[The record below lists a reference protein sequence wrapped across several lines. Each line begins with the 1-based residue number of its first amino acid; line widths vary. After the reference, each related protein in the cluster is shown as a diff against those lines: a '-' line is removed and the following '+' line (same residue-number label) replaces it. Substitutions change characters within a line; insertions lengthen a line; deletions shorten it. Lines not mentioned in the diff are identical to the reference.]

1 MIALPVVLDV
11 IAVELDGRPRPT
23 AGRRPLSKE
32 KYALANIGR
41 EEGSGAHDGQIPQRF
56 MELMATGWREQE
68 IDLTPVPQVKH
79 LARRRALLSAAFP
92 GETLVIPTGT
102 IRSRT
107 FGGPYEFRAG
117 SDFLWLTGDQEPNS
131 VLVMHPTAT
140 GHDAVLY
147 AQPRSDVA
155 SGVQYLDRMDGEIWH
170 GRRYSPTE
178 KAVRLEV
185 DTRPLSELP
194 AVLGTVA
201 SSGRLRVLR
210 GYDAGIDGGLTPGAL
225 PVTADNVDRDAM
237 LASVLSELR
246 LEKDEWE
253 IAQLQDA
260 VDATVLG
267 FEDVARRLR
276 PDAPTAERY
285 IEGIFSWRARVHGN
299 GLGYSSIVG
308 GGPRSTIL
316 HWSRNDARV
325 EPGQILL
332 MDMGVENVNC
342 YTADVTRVLPVS
354 GTFSRAQRDVYD
366 IVHASRTA
374 GLAAMAPGVAFS
386 EIQAVCT
393 RVLAEGLGGLGILK
407 GSVNEAVDPS
417 STVYRRW
424 SLHGFGHMLGL
435 DVHDC
440 GHARP
445 EYYGSGVLRENH
457 VLTMEPGLYLQP
469 HDELVPEELRGIGV
483 RIEDDVQITAT
494 GARLLTEALPTAS
507 HEVEA
512 WLAAQREAGP
522 REPDSE
528 GS

>member
-1 MIALPVVLDV
+1 M
-11 IAVELDGRPRPT
+11 G
-23 AGRRPLSKE
+23 
-32 KYALANIGR
+32 NIGR
-41 EEGSGAHDGQIPQRF
+41 EEISGTHDRAIPEKF
-56 MELMATGWREQE
+56 LDLMTTGWSKDE
-68 IDLTPVPQVKH
+68 IDVAPVPHVKQ
-79 LARRRALLSAAFP
+79 LTRRRALLSAAFP
-92 GETLVIPTGT
+92 GDTLVIPTGN

-107 FGGPYEFRAG
+107 FGAPYEFRAG
-117 SDFLWLTGDQEPNS
+117 SDFLWLTGDQDPNS
-131 VLVMHPTAT
+131 VLVLHPTAT
-140 GHDAVLY
+140 GHDPVLY
-147 AQPRSDVA
+147 AQPRSDSSTSA
-155 SGVQYLDRMDGEIWH
+155 QYLDRMDGEIWH
-170 GRRYSPTE
+170 GRRHSPQE
-178 KAVRLEV
+178 KSVLFEIE
-185 DTRPLSELP
+185 TRPLGELP
-194 AVLGTVA
+194 KVLASVA
-201 SSGRLRVLR
+201 SSDRLRVLR
-210 GYDAGIDGGLTPGAL
+210 GYDTGIDGGMERGSL
-225 PVTADNVDRDAM
+225 PVTPDNKERDAL

-260 VDATVLG
+260 VDATVRG

-276 PDAPTAERY
+276 PDAPTSERY
-285 IEGIFSWRARVHGN
+285 IEGVFSWRARVDGN

-316 HWSRNDARV
+316 HWSRNDAVV

-332 MDMGVENVNC
+332 LDMGVENVHC

-366 IVHASRTA
+366 IVYASRTA
-374 GLAAMAPGVAFS
+374 GLEAIAPGVEFA
-386 EIQAVCT
+386 EIQTVCN
-393 RVLAEGLGGLGILK
+393 RVLAEGLRGLGLLK
-407 GSVNEAVDPS
+407 GSLEEVLDPE
-417 STVYRRW
+417 TMAYRRW

-445 EYYGSGVLRENH
+445 EYYGSGTLRENH

-483 RIEDDVQITAT
+483 RIEDDVLVTA
-494 GARLLTEALPTAS
+494 GGSRLLTEKLPTAS

-522 REPDSE
+522 REPGVD
-528 GS
+528 GV

>member
-1 MIALPVVLDV
+1 M
-11 IAVELDGRPRPT
+11 G
-23 AGRRPLSKE
+23 
-32 KYALANIGR
+32 NIGR
-41 EEGSGAHDGQIPQRF
+41 EEVSGAHDTEIPRRF
-56 MELMATGWREQE
+56 LDFMATGWRAE
-68 IDLTPVPQVKH
+68 DVDVTPVPQVKN
-79 LARRRALLSAAFP
+79 LAQRRALLSAAFP
-92 GETLVIPTGT
+92 GETLVIPTGN

-107 FGGPYEFRAG
+107 FGAPYHFRAG

-131 VLVMHPTAT
+131 VLVLHPTAT

-147 AQPRSDVA
+147 VQPRSDIA
-155 SGVQYLDRMDGEIWH
+155 SGAQYLDRMDGEIWH
-170 GRRYSPTE
+170 GRRYSPAE
-178 KAVRLEV
+178 KSAILEI
-185 DTRPLSELP
+185 DTRMLAELP
-194 AVLGTVA
+194 TVLNAVAPA
-201 SSGRLRVLR
+201 SDKLRVLR
-210 GYDAGIDGGLTPGAL
+210 GYDIGIDGGLERGML
-225 PVTADNVDRDAM
+225 PVTPENAGRDAM

-253 IAQLQDA
+253 IAQLQEA

-267 FEDVARRLR
+267 FEDVARRLA

-285 IEGIFSWRARVHGN
+285 IEGVFSWRARVAGN
-299 GLGYSSIVG
+299 GIGYSSIVG

-316 HWSRNDARV
+316 HWSRNDSTI
-325 EPGQILL
+325 EPGQTLL

-354 GTFSRAQRDVYD
+354 GTFSPAQRDVYD

-374 GLAAMAPGVAFS
+374 GLEAMAPGAEFA
-386 EIQAVCT
+386 EIQRICT
-393 RVLAEGLGGLGILK
+393 RVLAEGLSGLGILK
-407 GSVNEAVDPS
+407 GSVEEALDPAS
-417 STVYRRW
+417 IAYRRW

-445 EYYGSGVLRENH
+445 ESYSRGVLRENH

-483 RIEDDVQITAT
+483 RIEDDVLVTAT
-494 GARLLTEALPTAS
+494 GIRLLTQALPTES
-507 HEVEA
+507 HEVES

-522 REPDSE
+522 REPDADDVT
-528 GS
+528 G